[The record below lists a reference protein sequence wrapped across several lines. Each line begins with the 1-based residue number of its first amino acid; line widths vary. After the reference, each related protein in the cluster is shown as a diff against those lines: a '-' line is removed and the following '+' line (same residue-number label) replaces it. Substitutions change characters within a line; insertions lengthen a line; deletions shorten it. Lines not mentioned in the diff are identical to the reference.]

1 MTPLE
6 VFHSEKTFGVRE
18 MGKAG
23 QCHCDISLQHLGKAR
38 AVREVP
44 GALENADMNP
54 VFQKGR
60 KEDWDNDRLASL
72 TREGDM
78 TSPPAAICRR
88 LKDKKGMA
96 EDMWEGKEGDVVYPD
111 FSKAFDMVFCSLRIA
126 RLLTA
131 GLKKWT
137 MWLVESCL
145 SNDGGT
151 SSVVQSPSGT
161 HLLVASIKDQPLT
174 TTMEH
179 YYLSV

>member
-1 MTPLE
+1 MSWRWRRLVSAIVRPLSNTLE
-6 VFHSEKTFGVRE
+6 RPEPSE
-18 MGKAG
+18 
-23 QCHCDISLQHLGKAR
+23 SLGKSR
-38 AVREVP
+38 NETS
-44 GALENADMNP
+44 
-54 VFQKGR
+54 FQKSR

-137 MWLVESCL
+137 MCLVESCL

-151 SSVVQSPSGT
+151 SSVVQSPCGT